1 MIMNRKLSYNGKELH
16 QMSVDELKAQL
27 KINQLRLKERA
38 ICFLIGA
45 MLLAFVHPV
54 LAVIPIVILLITR
67 YWLLQ
72 NNNAIREEINRR

>member
-1 MIMNRKLSYNGKELH
+1 MNRKLSYNGKELH

>member
-1 MIMNRKLSYNGKELH
+1 MNRKLTYKGKELH